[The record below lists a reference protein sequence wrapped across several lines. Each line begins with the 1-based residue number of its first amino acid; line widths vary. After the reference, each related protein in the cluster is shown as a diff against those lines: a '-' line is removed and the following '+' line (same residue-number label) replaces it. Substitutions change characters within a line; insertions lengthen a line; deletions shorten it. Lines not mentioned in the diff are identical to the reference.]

1 METLPWVPQQSER
14 GSLALSALNFLLG
27 SSPSGWPS
35 VPSEAWWAGPQSAI
49 QRLTELGTGPSSMQL
64 WGEGWGSEEQAEKQ
78 GCEERGGKDDR

>member
-1 METLPWVPQQSER
+1 METLAWVPQQSER

-64 WGEGWGSEEQAEKQ
+64 WGEGWGSGEQAEKQ